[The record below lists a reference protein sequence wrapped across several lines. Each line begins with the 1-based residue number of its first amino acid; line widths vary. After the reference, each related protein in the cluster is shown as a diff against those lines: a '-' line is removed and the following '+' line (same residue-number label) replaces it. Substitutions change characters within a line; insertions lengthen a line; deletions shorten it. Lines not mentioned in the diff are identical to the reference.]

1 VSLFIEKV
9 KLRKKIVK
17 KIIIITI
24 LLAAVNVYSNI
35 LYQPDNLNF
44 EQGRPGFVPDG
55 WVFPSKLATAG
66 YIAFI
71 EHKTVYEGRFSVAI
85 DNPHY
90 NADTAIVEGSP
101 NMSTLYQSVDAF
113 PFRNK
118 TIRFSAWVKCDIGE
132 PDAKGELWIVVRDE
146 KKEVI
151 VTEYG
156 ENDQI
161 TENVWHKKEIMAFIP
176 NDADEL
182 RFGFLLNGKAR
193 LWADAVSID
202 IINPEGSSDLPPQQ
216 LSDKAIPALVT
227 FAKLYGYLHHFYPSQ
242 NFRSLDQERLMLY
255 SISRILDK
263 PDNFISDMKG
273 LLKDI
278 APEANILKKNEQINY
293 SYLKPTTLQDRIAYV
308 AEIAGGPV
316 VKNSPAFY
324 SILRN
329 VYSTTRSREGS
340 VFQNI
345 DMIKYDNKK
354 VVVSAMIKVDGKSPG
369 SNAQIWCK
377 TDIINSQDY
386 TFATNSETP
395 ALENEWKKYSVEINM
410 PENVYNL
417 RLALVFLGEGAAYF
431 DDIKVQVYD
440 GEKLEKEFIVPNGD
454 FEQSGAGNTLNSWE
468 IEPAVLSAG
477 YNAGRELNVKFGG
490 SFSLRIASDLETMIK
505 FPDMGEL
512 AIFPINEQYDIA
524 FPLVI
529 PIQKEFIADDFI
541 KKLEIPGKPFGYN
554 PTINDKSTRLAAV
567 IQLWNIIKHF
577 SLKTIAEA
585 ELENMLIQ
593 SLISVSTVNSY
604 QDFSNIMNNM
614 VQILTDP
621 RVTVWNQFYDL
632 KYGLPLVFH
641 KFEQDVIVTSVI
653 DNSLDITAGD
663 VLTHVDGVQIND
675 LIKKYE
681 IKHYAVNQNFA
692 ILRALANIRVGVKDS
707 KSTLTLKNKNGESRE
722 VAVTR
727 NTLLHDIYEPRPEP
741 IVELDSLVYY
751 VDMTQV
757 SDKTFKRVTDQ
768 IPEAKAFVFDM
779 RGHMSM
785 SEHVLSLFSDKDLD
799 GVRWEIP
806 VYTKPEKQLQ
816 SKIIYSG
823 GITGRKKYTDTKLI
837 FLIDESTIGYSE
849 AVANII
855 KESQLGIL
863 LGAPSAGLIGE
874 TFSTRLIGGTSLS
887 MTGMKAY
894 NSTYKLLNGNSVE
907 PDVLLL
913 RNNNKFLNYTEL
925 LLEKALELLKN

>member
-1 VSLFIEKV
+1 V

-17 KIIIITI
+17 KIIFITI

-71 EHKTVYEGRFSVAI
+71 EHKNVYEGRFSVAI

-118 TIRFSAWVKCDIGE
+118 TVRFSAWVKCDIGE
-132 PDAKGELWIVVRDE
+132 PDAKGELWIVVRNE
-146 KKEVI
+146 KKESI
-151 VTEYG
+151 VAEYG
-156 ENDQI
+156 EDDLI
-161 TENVWHKKEIMAFIP
+161 KDNVWHKKEITAFIP
-176 NDADEL
+176 YDADEL

-193 LWADAVSID
+193 LWADAASID
-202 IINPEGSSDLPPQQ
+202 IINPDGAVDLPPQK
-216 LSDKAIPALVT
+216 LSDKVIPTLVT
-227 FAKLYGYLHHFYPSQ
+227 FAKLYGYMHHFYPSH
-242 NFRSLDQERLMLY
+242 NFRSIDQERLLLY

-263 PDNFISDMKG
+263 PDNFISDMRA

-278 APEANILKKNEQINY
+278 APEANILKKNEQMNY
-293 SYLKPTTLQDRIAYV
+293 SYRKPASLQERIAYV

-324 SILRN
+324 SMLRN

-345 DMIKYDNKK
+345 DMIKYDNRK
-354 VVVSAMIKVDGKSPG
+354 VIVTAMVKVDGTSPG

-386 TFATNSETP
+386 TFATNSENP
-395 ALENEWKKYSVEINM
+395 AFENEWKKYSVEINM

-417 RLALVFLGEGAAYF
+417 RLALVFLGEGTAYF
-431 DDIKVQVYD
+431 DDVKVQVYD

-454 FEQSGAGNTLNSWE
+454 FEQSGLGNTLNSWE

-477 YNAGRELNVKFGG
+477 YSAGRDPNIKYGG
-490 SFSLRIASDLETMIK
+490 AFSLSIASDPETMIK
-505 FPDMGEL
+505 FPDMGEV
-512 AIFPINEQYDIA
+512 ARFPINGQYDIA

-529 PIQKEFIADDFI
+529 PIQKELIADNFAE
-541 KKLEIPGKPFGYN
+541 KLEIPGKPFGYN
-554 PTINDKSTRLAAV
+554 PTINDKTTRLAAV

-585 ELENMLIQ
+585 ELENLLIQ

-604 QDFSNIMNNM
+604 EEFTIVMNNM

-632 KYGLPLVFH
+632 KYGLPLVFQ
-641 KFEQDVIVTSVI
+641 KFEQDVIVTYVI
-653 DNSLDITAGD
+653 DESLDINAGD
-663 VLTHVDGVQIND
+663 VITHVDGVKIND
-675 LIKKYE
+675 LIKDYE
-681 IKHYAVNQNFA
+681 SKHYAVNQRFA
-692 ILRALANIRVGVKDS
+692 ILRALTNIRVGERDS
-707 KSTLTLKNKNGESRE
+707 KSTLTLKYNKGETRNVS
-722 VAVTR
+722 VTR
-727 NTLLHDIYEPRPEP
+727 NVLLYDIYEPRPEP
-741 IVELDSLVYY
+741 VVELDSLVYY

-757 SDKTFKRVTDQ
+757 SDKTFKRITDQ
-768 IPEAKAFVFDM
+768 IPHAKAFVFDM

-785 SEHVLSLFSDKDLD
+785 SEHVLSLFSDNDLT

-806 VYTKPEKQLQ
+806 IYTKPEKQLQ
-816 SKIIYSG
+816 SKTIYSG
-823 GITGRKKYTDTKLI
+823 GIIGRKKYTDTKLI
-837 FLIDESTIGYSE
+837 FLIDESTIGYTE
-849 AVANII
+849 AVAHII
-855 KESQLGIL
+855 KESQIGIL
-863 LGAPSAGLIGE
+863 LGAPTAGLIGE
-874 TFSTRLIGGTSLS
+874 TFSTRLIGGTSVS

-894 NSTYKLLNGNSVE
+894 NSTYNLLNGKSVE
-907 PDVLLL
+907 PDVLSL